1 MNRIRHAALPLL
13 AAMAVVACGGGGADE
28 DDSAAGQSTALAGK
42 AGNAGNAGNS
52 LVGQGRHIFRYDT
65 FGDEAKWTDAL
76 RLHEVIA
83 AAVDPATALSVGL
96 KVDVDALPE
105 RIKKGIASGAVDL
118 TSPQTTLTLLS
129 L

>member
-1 MNRIRHAALPLL
+1 MKRIRHAALPLL
-13 AAMAVVACGGGGADE
+13 AAVAVVACGGGGADE
-28 DDSAAGQSTALAGK
+28 DDTASGQSTAMAGK
-42 AGNAGNAGNS
+42 AGNAGNS
-52 LVGQGRHIFRYDT
+52 LVAQGRHIFRYDT

-105 RIKKGIASGAVDL
+105 RIKKGIASGA
-118 TSPQTTLTLLS
+118 
-129 L
+129 